1 MAIGHELNYRAR
13 APGIRSRHP
22 KLRKYLEFVQD
33 IIVLGLCAALFIAM
47 LIKLFHLGKA
57 LLTGTD
63 FSTVIAD
70 ILFILVLIEL
80 FRLLII
86 YLEEHR
92 ISVATMVEVGIVATL
107 REVILTGAMQ
117 VEWRQML
124 VICAFILTL
133 GVVLRY
139 AGIRLE
145 AQEIARARNDSYAT
159 E

>member
-63 FSTVIAD
+63 FSAVIAD

-145 AQEIARARNDSYAT
+145 AQEVARARNDSYAT